1 MIVEDKQLQNL
12 RSRILELCRA
22 RLRYEL
28 PCRKTVGNDIT
39 LLGKEGK
46 VIARDFLVRL
56 IISGVKP
63 TISVALWS
71 EGGMGLF
78 GIYAHGITETWVLE
92 KVWLHVRQR
101 GTQL

>member
-28 PCRKTVGNDIT
+28 PCRNTVGNDIT

-56 IISGVKP
+56 IKSGVKP
-63 TISVALWS
+63 TISVDLQYGPREAWAS
-71 EGGMGLF
+71 
-78 GIYAHGITETWVLE
+78 LE
-92 KVWLHVRQR
+92 YMPTASLRL
-101 GTQL
+101 GC

>member
-28 PCRKTVGNDIT
+28 PCRNTVGNDIT

-56 IISGVKP
+56 IKSGVKP

-71 EGGMGLF
+71 EGDMGLF

-92 KVWLHVRQR
+92 KV
-101 GTQL
+101 